1 MAPKWTAVQLIARVL
16 TGATVGARA
25 RIKRMQVCVPP
36 SLVYVVS
43 VGVGVCVAWIST
55 KPRAAAGQWA

>member
-1 MAPKWTAVQLIARVL
+1 VQLIAQVL

-25 RIKRMQVCVPP
+25 RIKRMQVCIPP
-36 SLVYVVS
+36 FLVYVVS
-43 VGVGVCVAWIST
+43 VGVGLCVAWIST